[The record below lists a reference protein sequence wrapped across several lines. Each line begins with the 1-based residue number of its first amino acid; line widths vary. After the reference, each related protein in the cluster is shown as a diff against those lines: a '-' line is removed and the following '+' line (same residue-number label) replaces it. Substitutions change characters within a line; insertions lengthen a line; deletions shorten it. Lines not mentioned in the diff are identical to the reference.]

1 MRRRASFG
9 LRPRL
14 VLALVATSALTLAV
28 AAATLLSPLDRRL
41 RESELESVAQAAGD
55 AKAVIADLT
64 PAQLTP
70 GSAAAR
76 LAVKSIAQR
85 ADGEAVLVDQHGR
98 VVAPADPD
106 PDDVASARRALRER
120 RTLREVLGEGADAE
134 ARAARPLTGDDHTLA
149 IAVSRQLDTVTTAT
163 AVVRRAMVTAA
174 LVGLGVALLVGI
186 ALASELARR
195 LRRVRDTALLVA
207 RLGPVVK
214 LAPSS
219 GNDEIADLARAF
231 AVMQERLREQ
241 EEARRTFVSTASH
254 ELRTPL
260 TSLQLALALLREE
273 VAGGDLDAASVA
285 GQLDHATAIT
295 ERIGALAGQLLD
307 LSRLDAGVPPRR
319 ELIELRE
326 TCRAV
331 IAEFAVRAGETDRR
345 IELSAGDGN
354 GLWAVADP
362 DGVAQIVRVL
372 LDNALRFAPPGTAVV
387 VELTADAASCVI
399 AVHDR
404 GPGVPEAE
412 REQIFERFTRGT
424 ETGGE
429 GGFGLGLA
437 IAREL
442 ARRMDGDVVLV
453 ADTSGARFDLRL
465 VPAPASQDLD
475 SES

>member
-28 AAATLLSPLDRRL
+28 AAVTVLSPLERRL
-41 RESELESVAQAAGD
+41 RDSELESVTQAAATAQAI
-55 AKAVIADLT
+55 IADLT
-64 PAQLTP
+64 LSELAP
-70 GSAAAR
+70 GAAAAR
-76 LAVKSIAQR
+76 SAVKSIAKR
-85 ADGEAVLVDQHGR
+85 ADGEAVLVDERGR

-106 PDDVASARRALRER
+106 PDDVASALRALRER
-120 RTLREVLGEGADAE
+120 RTITDVLKEEPAGEV
-134 ARAARPLTGDDHTLA
+134 RVARPVRADEHTLA
-149 IAVSRQLDTVTTAT
+149 IAVSRQLDTVRSA
-163 AVVRRAMVTAA
+163 AGVVRRAMVTAA
-174 LVGLGVALLVGI
+174 LVGLAVALLVGI

-207 RLGPVVK
+207 RLGPVAE

-231 AVMQERLREQ
+231 SVMQERLREQ

-273 VAGGDLDAASVA
+273 VAAGDLDAASVA
-285 GQLDHATAIT
+285 EQLDHASAIT
-295 ERIGALAGQLLD
+295 GRIGALAAQLLD
-307 LSRLDAGVPPRR
+307 LSRLDAGVPARS

-331 IAEFAVRAGETDRR
+331 ISEFAVRAAETDRR
-345 IELSAGDGN
+345 IELGPGDS
-354 GLWAVADP
+354 LWAVADP

-372 LDNALRFAPPGTAVV
+372 LDNALRFAPPGTAVG
-387 VELTADAASCVI
+387 VELTSDADSCVI

-404 GPGVPEAE
+404 GLGVPDAE
-412 REQIFERFTRGT
+412 REQIFERFRRGT

-442 ARRMDGDVVLV
+442 ARRMGGDVVLV
-453 ADTSGARFDLRL
+453 GDTEGARFELRL
-465 VPAPASQDLD
+465 VPAPVSPDLQEAS
-475 SES
+475 

>member
-1 MRRRASFG
+1 MRRRRSFG

-28 AAATLLSPLDRRL
+28 AAATVLSPLERRL
-41 RESELESVAQAAGD
+41 QDSERESVTQAA
-55 AKAVIADLT
+55 ATAQAVIADLT
-64 PAQLTP
+64 PSELAP
-70 GSAAAR
+70 GAAAAR
-76 LAVKSIAQR
+76 SAVKSIAKR
-85 ADGEAVLVDQHGR
+85 ADGEAVLVDEQGR

-106 PDDVASARRALRER
+106 PDDVAAALRALRQR
-120 RTLREVLGEGADAE
+120 RTFTDVLGGEPAGE
-134 ARAARPLTGDDHTLA
+134 VRVARPLHGDEHTLA
-149 IAVSRQLDTVTTAT
+149 IAVSRQLDTVRSA
-163 AVVRRAMVTAA
+163 AGVVRRAMVTAA

-207 RLGPVVK
+207 RLGPVAE
-214 LAPSS
+214 LAPTS

-231 AVMQERLREQ
+231 SVMQERLREQ

-273 VAGGDLDAASVA
+273 VAAGGLDAAAVA
-285 GQLDHATAIT
+285 DQLDHASAIT
-295 ERIGALAGQLLD
+295 GRISALAAQLLD
-307 LSRLDAGVPPRR
+307 LSRLDAGVPARS

-331 IAEFAVRAGETDRR
+331 ISEFAVRAAETDRR
-345 IELSAGDGN
+345 IELAEGD

-372 LDNALRFAPPGTAVV
+372 LDNALRFAPPGTAVF
-387 VELTADAASCVI
+387 VELTSDSSSCVI
-399 AVHDR
+399 AVQDR
-404 GPGVPEAE
+404 GPGVPDAE
-412 REQIFERFTRGT
+412 REQIFERFRRGT

-442 ARRMDGDVVLV
+442 ARRMGGDVVLV
-453 ADTSGARFDLRL
+453 GGTEGARFELRL
-465 VPAPASQDLD
+465 VPAPVSPDLQEAS
-475 SES
+475 

>member
-1 MRRRASFG
+1 MRSRASFG
-9 LRPRL
+9 LHPRL

-28 AAATLLSPLDRRL
+28 AAATLLSPLERRL
-41 RESELESVAQAAGD
+41 RDSELESVSQAAVG
-55 AKAVIADLT
+55 AQSVIADLT
-64 PAQLTP
+64 PAELVP
-70 GSAAAR
+70 GAAAAR
-76 LAVKSIAQR
+76 SAVKSIAQR
-85 ADGEAVLVDQHGR
+85 ADGEAVLVDEHGR

-120 RTLREVLGEGADAE
+120 RTFTALLGEGPTGE
-134 ARAARPLTGDDHTLA
+134 ARVARPLSADEHTLA
-149 IAVSRQLDTVTTAT
+149 IAVSKQLNTVAT
-163 AVVRRAMVTAA
+163 AASVVRRAMVTAA

-186 ALASELARR
+186 ALASELVRR

-207 RLGPVVK
+207 RLGPVAE

-219 GNDEIADLARAF
+219 GSDEIADLGRAF
-231 AVMQERLREQ
+231 AMMQERLREQ

-260 TSLQLALALLREE
+260 TSLQLVLALLREE
-273 VAGGDLDAASVA
+273 LAAGDLDAASVVA
-285 GQLDHATAIT
+285 QVDQANAIT
-295 ERIGALAGQLLD
+295 ARIGALAGQLLD
-307 LSRLDAGVPPRR
+307 LSRLDAGLPSRQ
-319 ELIELRE
+319 ELIELHE

-331 IAEFAVRAGETDRR
+331 IAEFAVRASETDRR
-345 IELSAGDGN
+345 IELRADD

-372 LDNALRFAPPGTAVV
+372 LDNALRFAPPGTAIV
-387 VELTADAASCVI
+387 VELTSDAQSCTIV
-399 AVHDR
+399 VHDR

-412 REQIFERFTRGT
+412 REQIFERFRRGT

-453 ADTSGARFDLRL
+453 GDTSGARFELRL
-465 VPAPASQDLD
+465 VPAPVSQDVPG
-475 SES
+475 ES

>member
-28 AAATLLSPLDRRL
+28 AAVTLLSPLERRL
-41 RESELESVAQAAGD
+41 QDSELESVSQAA
-55 AKAVIADLT
+55 ATAPAVIADLN
-64 PAQLTP
+64 AGELAP
-70 GSAAAR
+70 GAAAAR
-76 LAVKSIAQR
+76 RAVQTIARR
-85 ADGEAVLVDQHGR
+85 ADGEAVLVDERGR
-98 VVAPADPD
+98 VIAPADPD
-106 PDDVASARRALRER
+106 RDDVASAERARRER
-120 RTLREVLGEGADAE
+120 RTLTALLGQGAAAE
-134 ARAARPLTGDDHTLA
+134 ARVARPVRIEDRVLG
-149 IAVSRQLDTVTTAT
+149 IAVSRQLDTVHSA
-163 AVVRRAMVTAA
+163 ASVIRRAMLTAA
-174 LVGLGVALLVGI
+174 LVGLGVALLVGV
-186 ALASELARR
+186 ALASELVRR

-260 TSLQLALALLREE
+260 TSLQLVLALLREE
-273 VAGGDLDAASVA
+273 VATDGHDAASLA
-285 GQLDHATAIT
+285 AQIDHASAIT
-295 ERIGALAGQLLD
+295 ERIGALAAQLLD
-307 LSRLDAGVPPRR
+307 LSRLDAGVPARR

-331 IAEFAVRAGETDRR
+331 MSEFRVRARETDRE
-345 IELSAGDGN
+345 IELAADDA
-354 GLWAVADP
+354 LWAVADP

-387 VELTADAASCVI
+387 VELSSNAQWCVI
-399 AVHDR
+399 AVQDR

-412 REQIFERFTRGT
+412 REQIFERFQRGA

-442 ARRMDGDVVLV
+442 ARRMEGDVVLV
-453 ADTSGARFDLRL
+453 SETSGARFELRL
-465 VPAPASQDLD
+465 PPAPVSQDLPG
-475 SES
+475 ES

>member
-28 AAATLLSPLDRRL
+28 AAVTVLSPLERRL
-41 RESELESVAQAAGD
+41 RDSELESVTQAAATAQAI
-55 AKAVIADLT
+55 IADLT
-64 PAQLTP
+64 PSELAP
-70 GSAAAR
+70 GAAAAR
-76 LAVKSIAQR
+76 SAVKSIAKR
-85 ADGEAVLVDQHGR
+85 ADGEAVLVDERGR

-106 PDDVASARRALRER
+106 PDDVASALRSLRER
-120 RTLREVLGEGADAE
+120 RTITDVLEEEPAGEV
-134 ARAARPLTGDDHTLA
+134 RVARPVRADEHMLA
-149 IAVSRQLDTVTTAT
+149 IAVSRQLDTVRSA
-163 AVVRRAMVTAA
+163 AGVVRRAMVTAA
-174 LVGLGVALLVGI
+174 LVGLAVALLVGI

-207 RLGPVVK
+207 RLGPVAE

-231 AVMQERLREQ
+231 SVMQERLREQ

-273 VAGGDLDAASVA
+273 VAAGGHDAASIA
-285 GQLDHATAIT
+285 AELDHASAIT
-295 ERIGALAGQLLD
+295 GRISALAAQLLD
-307 LSRLDAGVPPRR
+307 LSRLDAGVPARS

-331 IAEFAVRAGETDRR
+331 IAEFAVRVAETDRR
-345 IELSAGDGN
+345 IELVPGD

-387 VELTADAASCVI
+387 VELTSDPSSCVI

-404 GPGVPEAE
+404 GPGVPDAE
-412 REQIFERFTRGT
+412 HEQIFERFRRGT

-442 ARRMDGDVVLV
+442 ARRMGGDVVLV
-453 ADTSGARFDLRL
+453 GDTDGARFELRL
-465 VPAPASQDLD
+465 VPAPVSPDLQEAS
-475 SES
+475 

>member
-1 MRRRASFG
+1 MRRRPSFG

-28 AAATLLSPLDRRL
+28 AAVTVLSPLERRL
-41 RESELESVAQAAGD
+41 RESELESVSQAA
-55 AKAVIADLT
+55 ATAQAVIADLS
-64 PAQLTP
+64 PAELAP
-70 GSAAAR
+70 GAAAAR
-76 LAVKSIAQR
+76 SAVKSIAKR
-85 ADGEAVLVDQHGR
+85 ADGEAVLVDEHGR

-106 PDDVASARRALRER
+106 ADDVAAALRALRER
-120 RTLREVLGEGADAE
+120 RTFTDVLGGGGSAGEV
-134 ARAARPLTGDDHTLA
+134 RVARPLRGDEHTLA
-149 IAVSRQLDTVTTAT
+149 IAVSRQLDTVRTA
-163 AVVRRAMVTAA
+163 AGVVRRAMVTAA
-174 LVGLGVALLVGI
+174 LVGLGVAFLVGV

-207 RLGPVVK
+207 RLGPVAE

-231 AVMQERLREQ
+231 SVMQERLREQ

-273 VAGGDLDAASVA
+273 VAAGDLDTASVA
-285 GQLDHATAIT
+285 EQLDHASAIT
-295 ERIGALAGQLLD
+295 GRIGALAAQLLD
-307 LSRLDAGVPPRR
+307 LSRLDAGVPARS

-331 IAEFAVRAGETDRR
+331 ISEFAVRAAETDHR
-345 IELSAGDGN
+345 IELGRGD

-372 LDNALRFAPPGTAVV
+372 LDNALRFAPPGTAVG
-387 VELTADAASCVI
+387 VELTSDADSCVI

-404 GPGVPEAE
+404 GPGVPDAE
-412 REQIFERFTRGT
+412 SEQIFERFRRGT

-442 ARRMDGDVVLV
+442 ARRMGGDVVLV
-453 ADTSGARFDLRL
+453 GDTEGARFELRL
-465 VPAPASQDLD
+465 VPAPVSPDLQEAS
-475 SES
+475 

>member
-1 MRRRASFG
+1 
-9 LRPRL
+9 
-14 VLALVATSALTLAV
+14 
-28 AAATLLSPLDRRL
+28 
-41 RESELESVAQAAGD
+41 
-55 AKAVIADLT
+55 
-64 PAQLTP
+64 
-70 GSAAAR
+70 
-76 LAVKSIAQR
+76 VKSIAQR
-85 ADGEAVLVDQHGR
+85 ADGEAVLVDERGR

-106 PDDVASARRALRER
+106 PDDVAAALLALREH
-120 RTLREVLGEGADAE
+120 RTLTALLGKGAAGE
-134 ARAARPLTGDDHTLA
+134 ARVAKPLTGDEGHMLA
-149 IAVSRQLDTVTTAT
+149 IAVSRQLDTVRSA
-163 AVVRRAMVTAA
+163 AAEVRRAMVTAA

-207 RLGPVVK
+207 RLGPVAE

-219 GNDEIADLARAF
+219 GHDEIADLARAF
-231 AVMQERLREQ
+231 AMMQERLREQ

-260 TSLQLALALLREE
+260 TSLQLVLALLREE
-273 VAGGDLDAASVA
+273 LAAGGVDAASVA
-285 GQLDHATAIT
+285 AQVDQASAIT
-295 ERIGALAGQLLD
+295 GRIGALAAQLLD
-307 LSRLDAGVPPRR
+307 LSRLDAGVPPRQ

-331 IAEFAVRAGETDRR
+331 IAEFAARASETDRR
-345 IELSAGDGN
+345 IELRADD

-372 LDNALRFAPPGTAVV
+372 LDNALRFAPPGTAIV
-387 VELTADAASCVI
+387 VELTADAQSCAI

-404 GPGVPEAE
+404 GPGVPDAE
-412 REQIFERFTRGT
+412 REQIFERFRRGT

-453 ADTSGARFDLRL
+453 RDTSGARFELRL
-465 VPAPASQDLD
+465 VPAPVSQDVAG
-475 SES
+475 ESCAQNFRPRVLASARLMLASFVGSCCGFRSPRGVVSG

>member
-1 MRRRASFG
+1 
-9 LRPRL
+9 
-14 VLALVATSALTLAV
+14 
-28 AAATLLSPLDRRL
+28 
-41 RESELESVAQAAGD
+41 
-55 AKAVIADLT
+55 
-64 PAQLTP
+64 
-70 GSAAAR
+70 
-76 LAVKSIAQR
+76 
-85 ADGEAVLVDQHGR
+85 
-98 VVAPADPD
+98 
-106 PDDVASARRALRER
+106 
-120 RTLREVLGEGADAE
+120 
-134 ARAARPLTGDDHTLA
+134 
-149 IAVSRQLDTVTTAT
+149 
-163 AVVRRAMVTAA
+163 MVTAA
-174 LVGLGVALLVGI
+174 LIGLGVALLVGI

-207 RLGPVVK
+207 RLGPVAE

-231 AVMQERLREQ
+231 SVMQERLREQ

-273 VAGGDLDAASVA
+273 VAAGGLDAASVA
-285 GQLDHATAIT
+285 AQLDHASAIT
-295 ERIGALAGQLLD
+295 GRIGALAAQLLD
-307 LSRLDAGVPPRR
+307 LSRLDAGVPARQ

-331 IAEFAVRAGETDRR
+331 IAEFAVRAAETDRR
-345 IELSAGDGN
+345 IELDEGD

-387 VELTADAASCVI
+387 VELTSDASSCVV
-399 AVHDR
+399 AVRDR

-412 REQIFERFTRGT
+412 CEQIFERFRRGT

-442 ARRMDGDVVLV
+442 ARRMGGDVVLV
-453 ADTSGARFDLRL
+453 GATDGARFELRL
-465 VPAPASQDLD
+465 VPAPVSPDLEGAS
-475 SES
+475 